1 MTDRDDKIEEVAS
14 NMEKE
19 LTLVGSTAIE
29 DQLQDDV
36 DGTIK
41 FMREAGIRVWVLT
54 GDKIETAINIG
65 FSCKLLTN
73 EMQQYLIDGVNE
85 MAVLDQI
92 SEHRKNQINT
102 EGMQDSATVVAG
114 DSLFKIMANERIKE
128 NFLQLATKSKVLIAC
143 RMSPKQK
150 ADIVTMIQ
158 EHSPEVT
165 TLSIG
170 DGANDV
176 NMINA
181 AHIGVG
187 ISGLE
192 GQQAT
197 SASDYAIGEFKFL
210 KTLLF
215 YHGREDYR
223 RNCYLVNYTFYK
235 NIFFVMPHFFMAFY
249 SMASGVSFY
258 EKWLYQIFNI
268 FFSGIPIM
276 VYCLI
281 DEEHPRKDLLSKP
294 DLYKIGLK
302 NYCFTT
308 KLFWFKWVLYGIF
321 QAGVLFYVSFLS
333 FGYSPQ
339 VPGGDI
345 GDIWVEG
352 TFIYGAV
359 CIIVNLK
366 IMYDGNTHT
375 FASMFLIWA

>member
-1 MTDRDDKIEEVAS
+1 
-14 NMEKE
+14 
-19 LTLVGSTAIE
+19 
-29 DQLQDDV
+29 
-36 DGTIK
+36 
-41 FMREAGIRVWVLT
+41 
-54 GDKIETAINIG
+54 
-65 FSCKLLTN
+65 
-73 EMQQYLIDGVNE
+73 
-85 MAVLDQI
+85 
-92 SEHRKNQINT
+92 
-102 EGMQDSATVVAG
+102 
-114 DSLFKIMANERIKE
+114 MANDRIKE

-150 ADIVTMIQ
+150 ADIVRMIQ
-158 EHSPEVT
+158 EHSPDAT

-192 GQQAT
+192 GQQAS

-210 KTLLF
+210 KVLLF

-223 RNCYLVNYTFYK
+223 RNCYLVNYTFWK

-249 SMASGVSFY
+249 SFASGVSFY

-268 FFSGIPIM
+268 FFAGVPIM
-276 VYCLI
+276 VYSLI
-281 DEEHPRKDLLSKP
+281 DEQYPRRELLSNP
-294 DLYKIGLK
+294 EHYKIGPK

-308 KLFWFKWVLYGIF
+308 RQFWIKWVLYGII
-321 QAGVLFYVSFLS
+321 QAAVLFYVSFLS

-345 GDIWVEG
+345 GDIWVQG
-352 TFIYGAV
+352 SFIYGAV
-359 CIIVNLK
+359 TIIVNLK
-366 IMYDGNTHT
+366 IMYDGHTHT
-375 FASMFLIWA
+375 FISLFILWGQILTFFAFFWAFSQMKSSTVYGLADEIPRWPVFYMALIFFALTPIPVDTAIRMVEKEMVEEKEKEEEVKMVEYQRKLTKGLDKSKFKHLLKNHKGYAFSGDAGHNP

>member
-143 RMSPKQK
+143 RMSPK
-150 ADIVTMIQ
+150 
-158 EHSPEVT
+158 
-165 TLSIG
+165 
-170 DGANDV
+170 
-176 NMINA
+176 
-181 AHIGVG
+181 
-187 ISGLE
+187 
-192 GQQAT
+192 
-197 SASDYAIGEFKFL
+197 
-210 KTLLF
+210 
-215 YHGREDYR
+215 
-223 RNCYLVNYTFYK
+223 
-235 NIFFVMPHFFMAFY
+235 
-249 SMASGVSFY
+249 
-258 EKWLYQIFNI
+258 
-268 FFSGIPIM
+268 
-276 VYCLI
+276 
-281 DEEHPRKDLLSKP
+281 
-294 DLYKIGLK
+294 
-302 NYCFTT
+302 
-308 KLFWFKWVLYGIF
+308 
-321 QAGVLFYVSFLS
+321 
-333 FGYSPQ
+333 
-339 VPGGDI
+339 
-345 GDIWVEG
+345 
-352 TFIYGAV
+352 
-359 CIIVNLK
+359 
-366 IMYDGNTHT
+366 
-375 FASMFLIWA
+375 

>member
-1 MTDRDDKIEEVAS
+1 M
-14 NMEKE
+14 
-19 LTLVGSTAIE
+19 
-29 DQLQDDV
+29 
-36 DGTIK
+36 
-41 FMREAGIRVWVLT
+41 
-54 GDKIETAINIG
+54 
-65 FSCKLLTN
+65 
-73 EMQQYLIDGVNE
+73 
-85 MAVLDQI
+85 
-92 SEHRKNQINT
+92 
-102 EGMQDSATVVAG
+102 
-114 DSLFKIMANERIKE
+114 
-128 NFLQLATKSKVLIAC
+128 LIAC

-150 ADIVTMIQ
+150 ADIVRMIQ
-158 EHSPEVT
+158 EHSPLAT

-192 GQQAT
+192 GQQAS

-235 NIFFVMPHFFMAFY
+235 NIFFVMPHFFMAFH

-258 EKWLYQIFNI
+258 EEWLYQIFNI
-268 FFSGIPIM
+268 FFAGVPIM
-276 VYCLI
+276 IYALI
-281 DEEHPRKDLLSKP
+281 DEEHSRKDLLSKP
-294 DLYKIGLK
+294 ELYKIGPK

-308 KLFWFKWVLYGIF
+308 RLFWTKWVFYGVA
-321 QAGVLFYVSFLS
+321 QAALLFYVTFLS
-333 FGYSPQ
+333 FGFSPQ

-352 TFIYGAV
+352 SFVYGAV
-359 CIIVNLK
+359 AIIVNLK
-366 IMYDGNTHT
+366 LLYDGNTHT
-375 FASMFLIWA
+375 FASMFLIWLQILTFFVMFALFASIKDLTIYGLADEIPRWPIFYMAIIYFALMPVPIDTAIRMIEKEYIQEKEQEEEIHMMDYQRKLTKGLDKSKFKHLMHNHKGYAFSGDSGQVPQITDKLRVA